1 MAFPPHLAYLK
12 DTSTMWF
19 NPCWGYHGFWKR
31 LSEFRQEKNLDFQTA
46 WSQRDMKKNKEMYAT
61 ALAALCVQQDA
72 PSEYG
77 WWFTKPSQDP
87 PDGVIAT
94 PVRDTELDAN
104 IMRVREVEVV
114 EYLGGSLLDTIQQ
127 KLKGKSYEPNT
138 ILVCLL
144 SPQGSNQLTV
154 FNFESLAEQ
163 IKQAALPL
171 AHVFLAGHGF
181 QIPLDFEKMS
191 REQQFEEMYKIM
203 LVQLLPK
210 YAMTNIS
217 PLHCCKNFREG
228 KEQAWLKFMGL
239 GKGTGFQKVA
249 VDTAPKLFN

>member
-1 MAFPPHLAYLK
+1 MTFPPHLAYLK
-12 DTSTMWF
+12 DPSTMWF

-31 LSEFRQEKNLDFQTA
+31 LSEFRQERNLDFQTA
-46 WSQRDMKKNKEMYAT
+46 WSHRDMKRNKELYAT

-104 IMRVREVEVV
+104 IIRVREVEVV
-114 EYLGGSLLDTIQQ
+114 EYLGGSLLDTIRQ

-144 SPQGSNQLTV
+144 SPQGSDQLTV
-154 FNFESLAEQ
+154 FNFESLAKQ

-228 KEQAWLKFMGL
+228 KEQAWLKFIGL
-239 GKGTGFQKVA
+239 GKGTGFQKVTADA
-249 VDTAPKLFN
+249 VPELFN